1 MTAGK
6 LGDSDGTIGTT
17 RYFECA
23 VNEGLFVRLNE
34 IQRRIEPKEL
44 LEKVVKLTKIKNSM
58 HELLNESNHELR
70 KLKKKLNLSSI
81 CSRKVT
87 PKHSK
92 KRGKMP
98 SLYDEN
104 SGSTT
109 TATYEASMSGDSI
122 SMYNPENSMYSKYS
136 SFRKANHL
144 YSNDKA
150 VETSKWDSEQVIQW
164 IESFAVGDDA
174 LWIKLIE
181 QIRQHQVNGND
192 LLHMNETHLVS
203 QRLGI
208 DSSQIEDTLM
218 HELRQCKQ
226 TSIPSLKES
235 SSSLVQLQAEDMK
248 ESNTRS
254 FHQLHLYFDKIDHAN
269 KGQIDYDSFRFV
281 LIEMNPDLEP
291 YKLNNQAIR
300 KCFKEF
306 DLTNNGFITI
316 EEFIVVMG
324 KTYLR
329 ALYKKSL
336 TRHDIKT
343 FFIQII
349 KHFIKKGQKNIN
361 YKKKKKKKTP
371 LSRHKSLSRS
381 RTESDTKG
389 PPPRPPPRRGSV
401 SRSRT
406 RPPPPK
412 REPS

>member
-1 MTAGK
+1 MRTQVQPP
-6 LGDSDGTIGTT
+6 L
-17 RYFECA
+17 
-23 VNEGLFVRLNE
+23 
-34 IQRRIEPKEL
+34 RR
-44 LEKVVKLTKIKNSM
+44 M
-58 HELLNESNHELR
+58 
-70 KLKKKLNLSSI
+70 
-81 CSRKVT
+81 
-87 PKHSK
+87 KH
-92 KRGKMP
+92 P
-98 SLYDEN
+98 CQ
-104 SGSTT
+104 
-109 TATYEASMSGDSI
+109 
-122 SMYNPENSMYSKYS
+122 YS
-136 SFRKANHL
+136 SFVDDSSTKIRKTI
-144 YSNDKA
+144 A

-164 IESFAVGDDA
+164 IESFAALDDDA
-174 LWIKLIE
+174 LWMKLIE

-192 LLHMNETHLVS
+192 LLHMNETHLLS
-203 QRLGI
+203 QRLAI

-218 HELRQCKQ
+218 HELRQL
-226 TSIPSLKES
+226 SIPSLKES
-235 SSSLVQLQAEDMK
+235 SSEEKQSH
-248 ESNTRS
+248 TPS
-254 FHQLHLYFDKIDHAN
+254 FHELYLYFDKIDHAN

-412 REPS
+412 REPSNSLNNY